1 MTTLYLDR
9 KNLSLRADSSALV
22 CYENDKRVAT
32 VPLKILQ
39 RVCIRGDL
47 TLSAK
52 VLGKLGE
59 TGIGVLILS
68 GRQKR
73 PALML
78 PNWKLDGQR
87 RMAQYALSQ
96 DKSASLTAARN
107 TVAAKLSAQLQHL
120 QQMAFSDGLNAD
132 CLKEHIQSYRHPC
145 KHQRHPLLTRH
156 RGSGRGTLFWRMGGN
171 TAPKLAIFRAKQTSA
186 A

>member
-68 GRQKR
+68 GRQKTPR
-73 PALML
+73 PH
-78 PNWKLDGQR
+78 
-87 RMAQYALSQ
+87 
-96 DKSASLTAARN
+96 
-107 TVAAKLSAQLQHL
+107 VAQL
-120 QQMAFSDGLNAD
+120 
-132 CLKEHIQSYRHPC
+132 E
-145 KHQRHPLLTRH
+145 T
-156 RGSGRGTLFWRMGGN
+156 GRTKAHGTICPVAR
-171 TAPKLAIFRAKQTSA
+171 
-186 A
+186 

>member
-132 CLKEHIQSYRHPC
+132 CLKEHSQALSNLI
-145 KHQRHPLLTRH
+145 
-156 RGSGRGTLFWRMGGN
+156 GTLANISDIPGLRGIEG
-171 TAPKLAIFRAKQTSA
+171 A
-186 A
+186 AAARYFGAWAVILPQN